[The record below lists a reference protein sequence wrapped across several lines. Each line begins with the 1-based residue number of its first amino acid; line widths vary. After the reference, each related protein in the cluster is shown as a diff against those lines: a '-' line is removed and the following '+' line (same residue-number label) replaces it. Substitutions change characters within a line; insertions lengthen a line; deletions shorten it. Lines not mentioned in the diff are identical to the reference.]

1 MKKIALCSLA
11 VFVCTG
17 TAYAANMCKT
27 SLTFSPDN
35 NNWNAGS
42 DEYLFETKRDYLNAV
57 NSGYFYECD
66 SSWCQHNSYVKVK
79 SGHVFGNRTIHEDAI
94 YKCSTSWNNDK
105 WERVESTAGLT
116 ECTKLAYWGSD
127 TGLDK
132 AFQNLSADEYLYPT
146 VQDYDALK
154 ARVYSQVYECDSSVC
169 ADGTIIVL
177 PAGHVFERNEIGKQR
192 KYKCVLGDPGNDKWV
207 DITDD
212 CEDCAEKED
221 PVKPT
226 PKPDPKPDPKP
237 KPKPNPKPDPQPDPE
252 PVPVVEEDCYY
263 ILNVDIKCNNKT
275 KEFKKGERI
284 KLTKEQVAK
293 LGGCDIAQMNVHN
306 FESIIKSVTQEYED
320 SMKLIELVC
329 GSGAT
334 SISPVK
340 VGPNSDELSKATA
353 TLEDFANNASKQASV
368 WKDAEG
374 NFNTARLASDL
385 TAGVVLGTV
394 GGVVSGVVIKKKQIE
409 KGFDALHCTV
419 GGQKVADWG
428 DTFTIGLRR

>member
-11 VFVCTG
+11 VFVCAG

-66 SSWCQHNSYVKVK
+66 SSWCQHNSYVKLK

-127 TGLDK
+127 HGLDK

-154 ARVYSQVYECDSSVC
+154 SRVSSQVYECDSSVC

-226 PKPDPKPDPKP
+226 PKPDPKPKP
-237 KPKPNPKPDPQPDPE
+237 KPAPQPEPQPE
-252 PVPVVEEDCYY
+252 VDEDCYY
-263 ILNVDIKCNNKT
+263 EFSIDIQCDNGS
-275 KEFKKGERI
+275 KKFSKGQRI
-284 KLTKEQVAK
+284 PLTKEQAAK
-293 LGGCDIAQMNVHN
+293 LGGCNSANAQIR
-306 FESIIKSVTQEYED
+306 SIEEEIERTKKEYNAAAEL
-320 SMKLIELVC
+320 MELIC
-329 GSGAT
+329 GSRY
-334 SISPVK
+334 SVVKPVV
-340 VGPNSDELSKATA
+340 VGPSNSQLSDATR
-353 TLEDFANNASKQASV
+353 TLELFASSASSEASV
-368 WKDAEG
+368 WKDADG
-374 NFNTARLASDL
+374 KFNTARLASDL

-394 GGVVSGVVIKKKQIE
+394 GGVVSGVVIKKKQVE

-428 DTFTIGLRR
+428 DTFKVGLQK